1 MCIALVSNDL
11 ILSLFTTLV
20 TQMAMTSFILWVA
33 SAPHV
38 IDMHNDVYVC
48 VNIRIYI
55 YTFLATIFVTN
66 SNWSSGWGNQN
77 LRNGNYLSICDTDI
91 KTHSFL

>member
-20 TQMAMTSFILWVA
+20 AQMAMTSFILWVA

-55 YTFLATIFVTN
+55 YIYV
-66 SNWSSGWGNQN
+66 
-77 LRNGNYLSICDTDI
+77 
-91 KTHSFL
+91 HS